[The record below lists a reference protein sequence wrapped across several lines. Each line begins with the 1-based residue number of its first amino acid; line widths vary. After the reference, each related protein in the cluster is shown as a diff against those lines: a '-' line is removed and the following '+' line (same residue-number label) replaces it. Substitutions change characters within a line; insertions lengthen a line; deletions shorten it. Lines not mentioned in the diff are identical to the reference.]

1 MVDVIGPQVIDDANQ
16 DERLVADCDIRK
28 KT

>member
-1 MVDVIGPQVIDDANQ
+1 MVDVIGPQVIDDASQ

-28 KT
+28 KF